1 MACALIPAIHVSPPP
16 PQEHYPEPYSPF
28 RNLAFPDPDKDAFRP
43 NLLTPPPSHT
53 TFAKHLSPL
62 CPPETPVNNKGL
74 ERERFEALLKASRER
89 NALVGAKKAVDLR
102 KEIAH
107 KAHRHKLVERRA
119 LFLSKVQAPPSPTA
133 TMTPKTPPDSP
144 AIFHYSLPSPGLV
157 SPLAMFDTLHD
168 NDDSASRKWVE
179 QVDFR
184 LPYDINKQ
192 VSRSAGLFK
201 DSKTAQVL
209 PSLDQISA
217 RLKTLATARSTSIVD
232 GLRLPAAV
240 PVSAPTAP
248 SNRPATIEIGRL
260 RMPVRAAKTPPVA
273 AREMPPQSQ
282 HVPISIPP
290 PQLPVSPFPS
300 DLQVT
305 TTVVPRI
312 ATASPAELT
321 ESNLKILDA
330 RERKAHNMLSTLRR
344 RTLSTPQQPLQS
356 APLLNTTMP
365 GNLTRNAARRT
376 TPLPIPEA
384 VMEMDTDG
392 RKSRWKRHSAPA
404 DLMPR
409 DRLGFEHPVFAL
421 PGAF

>member
-1 MACALIPAIHVSPPP
+1 MACTLIPAIHVSPPP
-16 PQEHYPEPYSPF
+16 PQEHHPEPYSPF
-28 RNLAFPDPDKDAFRP
+28 HNLSFPDPDNDAFRP
-43 NLLTPPPSHT
+43 NLLTPPPANT

-62 CPPETPVNNKGL
+62 CPPEAPVNNKGL
-74 ERERFEALLKASRER
+74 ERERFETLLKASRER
-89 NALVGAKKAVDLR
+89 NALVGAKKGVDLR

-107 KAHRHKLVERRA
+107 KAHRNKLVERRA

-157 SPLAMFDTLHD
+157 SPLAMFDSLHD
-168 NDDSASRKWVE
+168 NDDSSPRKWVE

-184 LPYDINKQ
+184 LPYDNIKQ
-192 VSRSAGLFK
+192 VNRNIGLPR

-217 RLKTLATARSTSIVD
+217 RLKTLASARSTTIVD
-232 GLRLPAAV
+232 GLRLAAV
-240 PVSAPTAP
+240 PGSAPTAS

-260 RMPVRAAKTPPVA
+260 RMPVRVAKELPPQPLHVPVA
-273 AREMPPQSQ
+273 
-282 HVPISIPP
+282 IPP
-290 PQLPVSPFPS
+290 PRVPVSPFPS

-305 TTVVPRI
+305 TIVVPGT
-312 ATASPAELT
+312 ATTSPAQLT
-321 ESNLKILDA
+321 ESNLRILDA
-330 RERKAHNMLSTLRR
+330 RERRAHNMLSTLRR
-344 RTLSTPQQPLQS
+344 RTLSTPQQLLQTAS
-356 APLLNTTMP
+356 VGNTATP

-376 TPLPIPEA
+376 TPLPLPEG
-384 VMEMDTDG
+384 VMELDTEG

-409 DRLGFEHPVFAL
+409 NRIGFEHPAFAL